1 MNRVER
7 ANDAC
12 AEAFARYRALAREA
26 QYLATAASRAA
37 REGQADLAQAHA
49 RAHRTT
55 QDARTDALRRYDL
68 ALLELHAALVDG
80 AGRTAPAS
88 RA

>member
-1 MNRVER
+1 MSRVER

-12 AEAFARYRALAREA
+12 AEAFAHYRALAREA
-26 QYLATAASRAA
+26 QHLAGAASRAA
-37 REGQADLAQAHA
+37 REGQMDLARAHA
-49 RAHRTT
+49 RAHRTAH
-55 QDARTDALRRYDL
+55 DARTDALRRYDL

-80 AGRTAPAS
+80 AGRTAPAG